1 MQRHNLDTSLGYKNN
16 STAESG
22 EIFQP
27 EEVFPMKMLQLEIIN
42 QPKTDN

>member
-1 MQRHNLDTSLGYKNN
+1 MQRHNLDTSLGYKND

-22 EIFQP
+22 KTSQP
-27 EEVFPMKMLQLEIIN
+27 EEVFPMKMLQLEIID